1 VLELLEQMLD
11 SGQTLEEVCQDSPEL
26 LSEVEQRWKAFCHI
40 DAEVAVLLPETEPRA
55 GVDAIT
61 PVPHIGD
68 LPQVP
73 GYEVEAVLG
82 HGGMGVVY
90 KARHLALNRT
100 VALKMLLAG
109 AYASPP
115 ELARFQ
121 REAKALAGLR
131 HTNIVQVYV
140 VADHQCRP
148 YFTMEFVES
157 GSLSQK
163 LTGTP
168 RPAREAAA
176 LVATLAEAVE
186 AAHKGGIVHR
196 DLKPANVL
204 LTAEGTPKISDF
216 GLARRVEGEAA
227 LTQSGVALGTPS
239 YMAPEQARG
248 ARVIGSAADVYAL
261 GAILY
266 ELLTGRPPFRG
277 ETSTET
283 VLQVI
288 SQEPVP
294 PARLNPK
301 LPRDLETICLKCLRK
316 EPQRRYASAAAL
328 AEDLQRFLRGE
339 AISARPEG
347 RLECFVRWVRRRP
360 ALAVGLAAA
369 MLLVIILVVCWCCW
383 VTGCP
388 MPSWLPF
395 QRG

>member
-1 VLELLEQMLD
+1 
-11 SGQTLEEVCQDSPEL
+11 
-26 LSEVEQRWKAFCHI
+26 
-40 DAEVAVLLPETEPRA
+40 
-55 GVDAIT
+55 
-61 PVPHIGD
+61 
-68 LPQVP
+68 
-73 GYEVEAVLG
+73 
-82 HGGMGVVY
+82 
-90 KARHLALNRT
+90 
-100 VALKMLLAG
+100 
-109 AYASPP
+109 
-115 ELARFQ
+115 
-121 REAKALAGLR
+121 
-131 HTNIVQVYV
+131 
-140 VADHQCRP
+140 
-148 YFTMEFVES
+148 
-157 GSLSQK
+157 
-163 LTGTP
+163 
-168 RPAREAAA
+168 
-176 LVATLAEAVE
+176 LAEAVE

-196 DLKPANVL
+196 DLKPSNVL

-216 GLARRVEGEAA
+216 GLARRVEGEAG

-266 ELLTGRPPFRG
+266 ELLTGQPPFRG

-316 EPQRRYASAAAL
+316 EPQRRYASAVEL

-347 RLECFVRWVRRRP
+347 RLERLVRWVRRRP
-360 ALAVGLAAA
+360 ALGVGLAAA
-369 MLLVIILVVCWCCW
+369 ILLLIILIVCWCCW
-383 VTGCP
+383 ATGCP

-395 QRG
+395 QHG